1 VPHADPE
8 QPSPEILQLTPKEFD
23 PVTVAVNCCGV
34 PVTSSLLVGEIEISK
49 PVINVTWAEA
59 DLVGSAFDV
68 AVTVTILGIGI
79 DVGAVYSPAAVI
91 TPQELPPQPAPDTF
105 QVTVVF
111 ALPET
116 WAVNCCCRVPGA
128 SETELGD
135 TLTETTADADVA
147 KATSAHVRAR
157 NRRSR

>member
-1 VPHADPE
+1 
-8 QPSPEILQLTPKEFD
+8 
-23 PVTVAVNCCGV
+23 
-34 PVTSSLLVGEIEISK
+34 VGEIEISK

-68 AVTVTILGIGI
+68 AVTLTRLGIGI

-91 TPQELPPQPAPDTF
+91 TPQELPPQPAPDTL

-116 WAVNCCCRVPGA
+116 
-128 SETELGD
+128 
-135 TLTETTADADVA
+135 
-147 KATSAHVRAR
+147 
-157 NRRSR
+157 